1 MREELREGLKGGRKD
16 VRLRK
21 RKERGKGRRV
31 HLVVYVWCMR
41 RFARVPLS
49 SRSLR
54 VKSKG
59 WEKKRKKKKK
69 ETEIEEKRLMTGA
82 VMIVVTTVVA
92 LLCVVAVVAVLHS
105 WVVARQGLR
114 QFRRDSCGMAHSIR
128 CSLK

>member
-1 MREELREGLKGGRKD
+1 MREEREGLKGGRKD
-16 VRLRK
+16 ARLRE
-21 RKERGKGRRV
+21 RKVRGKGRRV
-31 HLVVYVWCMR
+31 HLVVYVWCVR

-49 SRSLR
+49 SRSVR
-54 VKSKG
+54 VASKG
-59 WEKKRKKKKK
+59 RKKKGKK
-69 ETEIEEKRLMTGA
+69 EIEIEEKRMMTEA

-92 LLCVVAVVAVLHS
+92 LCVVAVVAVLHS

>member
-1 MREELREGLKGGRKD
+1 MSDCVKERRGEREEGCISLFTYGACVDSRACLFLPVLCASSPKGGK
-16 VRLRK
+16 K
-21 RKERGKGRRV
+21 KE
-31 HLVVYVWCMR
+31 
-41 RFARVPLS
+41 
-49 SRSLR
+49 
-54 VKSKG
+54 
-59 WEKKRKKKKK
+59 KKKK